1 MFEDNQQN
9 HQSETEQISTSDN
22 EGTESSQAELPKP
35 NQGEVVT
42 KGG

>member
-1 MFEDNQQN
+1 MSDENKQNQTPQ
-9 HQSETEQISTSDN
+9 QSALKEQPEAEPKSV
-22 EGTESSQAELPKP
+22 ELPKP

>member
-1 MFEDNQQN
+1 MSDDNKQN
-9 HQSETEQISTSDN
+9 QTPQPQPTPKEQPKSEPKPV
-22 EGTESSQAELPKP
+22 ELPKP